1 MHGNAGGRAMHA
13 WGGGCSGGKRRGVGG
28 GLTAVLRI
36 MYQGTC
42 DAIEKGVPLPRQF
55 HVART
60 CHNFT
65 SGNAASETFN
75 TGSPSYTKATYSAPR
90 SRAYLMNGA
99 SMGARVAAA
108 VSACFVFC
116 ASGALVEL

>member
-1 MHGNAGGRAMHA
+1 VR
-13 WGGGCSGGKRRGVGG
+13 G

-42 DAIEKGVPLPRQF
+42 DAIEKGVPLPRLL

-65 SGNAASETFN
+65 SGNAASDTFN
-75 TGSPSYTKATYSAPR
+75 TGSPSYTKATYSALR
-90 SRAYLMNGA
+90 SRAYLMNGV
-99 SMGARVAAA
+99 SGGAGVRGWRLPLVG
-108 VSACFVFC
+108 VLCFVLQAHSWNC
-116 ASGALVEL
+116 ESHVVMLM

>member
-1 MHGNAGGRAMHA
+1 MQGDVDGRAMRSL
-13 WGGGCSGGKRRGVGG
+13 GLRRSGGKIREMRG

-36 MYQGTC
+36 MYQGTW
-42 DAIEKGVPLPRQF
+42 DAIEKGVSPPRLC

-75 TGSPSYTKATYSAPR
+75 TGSPS
-90 SRAYLMNGA
+90 
-99 SMGARVAAA
+99 
-108 VSACFVFC
+108 
-116 ASGALVEL
+116 